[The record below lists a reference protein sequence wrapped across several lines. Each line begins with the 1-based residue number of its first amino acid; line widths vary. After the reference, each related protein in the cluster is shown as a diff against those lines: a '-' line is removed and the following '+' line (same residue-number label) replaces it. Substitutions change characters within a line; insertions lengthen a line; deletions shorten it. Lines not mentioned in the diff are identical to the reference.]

1 MPGSELPDFAASQLF
16 LRRLAYR
23 LVREEGLAEDLVQ
36 ETWRTWLERAPAG
49 LSEPRAWMAKVL
61 RNLAFNARRER
72 ERRSARE
79 RATARAESVE
89 PETDGT
95 LEAQAKLV
103 DALRTLEEPYRSTLV
118 QRFYHDLAPKE
129 IAERGGVPLDT
140 VKSRLARG
148 LAKLRAELDRRYGGD
163 RGAWSHWLW
172 TLARPGAGVPT
183 DVERGPG
190 SRGSP
195 AGRASLASGAAG
207 SKALLPGVVAGAA
220 LLVGAL
226 CVVLLRERR
235 GDGLRP
241 GVVAGVAP
249 SRAAE
254 LVAARR
260 EHPTPTEE
268 EPPLAVVE
276 VGEAESVAAA
286 PERPEFRFDWP
297 QFLGNASHDPRGRRQ
312 RGSIRAPKVLWLE
325 PEARG
330 APTFY
335 RERCY
340 VGGDRLL
347 VLETFGGERLA
358 EFDQPEA
365 GGFAASLV
373 AAGRVASEEE
383 REHQDFLA
391 FVALGKL
398 QAEADRELSALKQR
412 GASREELARA
422 HEGYRTRHAEI
433 ARASGSLH
441 APEAVLVRRLADGGV
456 MAFDANLEGVLWEW
470 VPGSPPRHVWPPC
483 LAGELLLVPCDD
495 ELVALDARSGKEL
508 WMVSTGVARSTIEM
522 VPACDERCAYFASED
537 GILHAV
543 ELHSGSRRTLYET
556 GGWCFG
562 SHPVLFSTGLALLD
576 RGSTLMRPA
585 VDLSPGE
592 ELWPGPNDRLG
603 IAWAFRLGFKADVLW
618 QTPYEG
624 TAPSTPGVGA
634 DGLLVGTRDQVLT
647 LSFDGELP
655 EGRAF
660 KTGSAPL
667 ATPAE
672 HEGHVMAGTAEGT
685 LELFDA
691 QTRQHLWTFRLPP
704 GERVEEFVWAGPR
717 VFVATTLGLFCL
729 ANDPA
734 APPEQVDFTLDW
746 TGALAL
752 ELERQR
758 TADGIGTR

>member
-1 MPGSELPDFAASQLF
+1 MPAELPDFAASQLF

-61 RNLAFNARRER
+61 RNLAFNARREK

-79 RATARAESVE
+79 LAAARAESVE

-95 LEAQAKLV
+95 LEAQARLV
-103 DALRTLEEPYRSTLV
+103 DALRTLEEPYRSTLL
-118 QRFYHDLAPKE
+118 QRYYHDLAPKE

-148 LAKLRAELDRRYGGD
+148 LAKLREDLDRRYGGD
-163 RGAWSHWLW
+163 RGAWCHWLW

-195 AGRASLASGAAG
+195 AGRAPLASSAAG

-220 LLVGAL
+220 LLVGAV
-226 CVVLLRERR
+226 CVVLLRDGR

-241 GVVAGVAP
+241 GVVAGVEPAR
-249 SRAAE
+249 STE
-254 LVAARR
+254 LVATRR
-260 EHPTPTEE
+260 ERAAP
-268 EPPLAVVE
+268 VE
-276 VGEAESVAAA
+276 GELPAAA
-286 PERPEFRFDWP
+286 NLASEPEPVARAPKRSQFLFEWP
-297 QFLGNASHDPRGRRQ
+297 QLGGRASHDPRNLRWP
-312 RGSIRAPKVLWLE
+312 GSIRAPMVLWHE

-330 APTFY
+330 APTFLGGH
-335 RERCY
+335 CF
-340 VGGDRLL
+340 VGGEQLLRLDSWS
-347 VLETFGGERLA
+347 GERLDA
-358 EFDQPEA
+358 RPEESGAGFSAAPVLVERDSRERQREIFEELKLDPGLQALLEAIEPEVHAMRKAGKTEKQIDRFLEKSLGDFLSGVQPESA
-365 GGFAASLV
+365 RTSLRLV
-373 AAGRVASEEE
+373 
-383 REHQDFLA
+383 LA
-391 FVALGKL
+391 
-398 QAEADRELSALKQR
+398 
-412 GASREELARA
+412 
-422 HEGYRTRHAEI
+422 
-433 ARASGSLH
+433 
-441 APEAVLVRRLADGGV
+441 RRLADGGV
-456 MAFDANLEGVLWEW
+456 TAFEGSLEAVAWEW
-470 VPGSPPRHVWPPC
+470 RPSSAPRHVWPPC
-483 LAGELLLVPCDD
+483 LAGERLLVPCDD
-495 ELVALDARSGKEL
+495 ELFAIDPRTGKEL
-508 WMVSTGVARSTIEM
+508 WKVSTGVDRSAIEM
-522 VPACDERCAYFASED
+522 VPAAGELHAYFASED
-537 GILHAV
+537 GVVYSVSLQEGHLVRLH
-543 ELHSGSRRTLYET
+543 ET
-556 GGWCFG
+556 GGWFFG
-562 SHPVLFSTGLALLD
+562 AHPVLFASGLALVD
-576 RGSTLMRPA
+576 RGSALMRPA
-585 VDLSPGE
+585 VDLAPGE
-592 ELWPGPNDRLG
+592 ELWPGPNDRRG
-603 IAWAFRLGFKADVLW
+603 RVWAFDWSEVLW

-634 DGLLVGTRDQVLT
+634 DQLLLGTRDQVLT
-647 LSFDGELP
+647 LDFDGKLP

-734 APPEQVDFTLDW
+734 APPEQLDFTLDW

-752 ELERQR
+752 QLELERSR
-758 TADGIGTR
+758 AARAPRAK